1 MGLLKGDK
9 SIERPIEKPMGM
21 MMPPVAGLTISD
33 GFRFGIGFGLA
44 LTIAL
49 PVILF
54 VLGLLLW
61 ILIMAFGGLAGEL
74 L

>member
-9 SIERPIEKPMGM
+9 SIKEPS
-21 MMPPVAGLTISD
+21 MPSPAAGLTISD

-44 LTIAL
+44 LTVAL

-54 VLGLLLW
+54 VLGILFL
-61 ILIMAFGGLAGEL
+61 ILIMATGAWRGSYYGW
-74 L
+74 